1 MKGGLYRQFLLFSFV
16 SFHQQRAKRYQLYL
30 WIHLVAFWGFC
41 FSVVKFSSW
50 VQSLSPIEVSSRTP
64 TAPVRTGI
72 GGTLENTPL
81 FWSFCFSFKKL
92 WIDRFIPSYYSNNDL
107 YTQKKK
113 INNGH
118 KGLQPGHFGTPG
130 AGGRVPSQKNPPKIT
145 SLNIIGSSNKKRESR
160 RKKGEVS
167 RSDGEVAGVH
177 I

>member
-1 MKGGLYRQFLLFSFV
+1 MTFT
-16 SFHQQRAKRYQLYL
+16 H
-30 WIHLVAFWGFC
+30 
-41 FSVVKFSSW
+41 
-50 VQSLSPIEVSSRTP
+50 
-64 TAPVRTGI
+64 
-72 GGTLENTPL
+72 
-81 FWSFCFSFKKL
+81 
-92 WIDRFIPSYYSNNDL
+92 
-107 YTQKKK
+107 KKK

-130 AGGRVPSQKNPPKIT
+130 AGGRVPSQKKPPKIT